1 MSVRLVVRV
10 QPGARRAAVKGRR
23 ADGAL
28 QVAVSAP
35 AEGGRANEAVVRLLA
50 EWLGLKPREVRIAR
64 GATSRSKTV
73 EFDGL
78 EREALE
84 RRIAELGEASEA
96 GHGE

>member
-1 MSVRLVVRV
+1 VSVRLEIRV
-10 QPGARRAAVKGRR
+10 SPRSRRTHVKGRR

-35 AEGGRANEAVVRLLA
+35 ADGGRANAAVVSLLA
-50 EWLGLKPREVRIAR
+50 EWLGVKPGQVRITRGLAAR
-64 GATSRSKTV
+64 GKTV
-73 EFDGL
+73 EIDGL

-84 RRIAELGEASEA
+84 RRIAELEGASEA